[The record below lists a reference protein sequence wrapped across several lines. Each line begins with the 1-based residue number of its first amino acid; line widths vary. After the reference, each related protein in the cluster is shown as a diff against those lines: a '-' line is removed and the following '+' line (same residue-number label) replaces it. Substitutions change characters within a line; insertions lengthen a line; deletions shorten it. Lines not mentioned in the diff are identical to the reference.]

1 MVLHFHYNRVTFENC
16 QKQTSKNKTYKSRTC
31 GNRKKTELINQEE
44 KVKKIAIYSCPN
56 IY

>member
-1 MVLHFHYNRVTFENC
+1 MVLHFHYNRVTFENS
-16 QKQTSKNKTYKSRTC
+16 QRQTSKNKTYKSRTC